1 MGSLL
6 LSLSISDCIIF
17 HPVQPN
23 VLGETVSE
31 NKQPLCIKMNL
42 PSQLLKK
49 KEKKKTKTIF
59 LPGQP
64 LRFHPPLQILRED
77 VENTFKRLG

>member
-17 HPVQPN
+17 HPVQPD
-23 VLGETVSE
+23 VLRETENE
-31 NKQPLCIKMNL
+31 NKQPLCIKMYS
-42 PSQLLKK
+42 PSQLLRK
-49 KEKKKTKTIF
+49 KEKKNEMIF

-64 LRFHPPLQILRED
+64 LRFHFPLQILRED
-77 VENTFKRLG
+77 VQNTF

>member
-49 KEKKKTKTIF
+49 KEKKKPTRDVSQDNHSVSMLPYKSLGKT
-59 LPGQP
+59 
-64 LRFHPPLQILRED
+64 
-77 VENTFKRLG
+77 